1 MSPEIRSIPRSF
13 RPAPPARRTA
23 IAVALTAAC
32 GSGWAQAPTAGSP
45 TAPSAA
51 VTTPTTTAT
60 VNGTT
65 TIVITG
71 NPLGRDTGVQ
81 PVSVLAGD
89 DLVRRRGSTLGE
101 TLDGL
106 PGVSA
111 SGFGPHSSRPVI
123 RGLDGDRIRVLD
135 NGGASTDAS
144 ALSFDHAVAID
155 PLVIERAE
163 VLRGPAALLYG
174 GSATGGVV
182 NLIDN
187 RIPRLRPDGLGGR
200 VELRGGGGAGER
212 AVGAVLEG
220 GAGAWAWHADAFG
233 RRSSDLRV
241 PAYTPV
247 ADGEALP
254 VSRRVR
260 NSAAQAEGGAI
271 GTGWVGSQ
279 GHLGIA
285 VDTYRN
291 DYGITVE
298 PDVLI
303 RMQRD
308 RVALGGQWR
317 VPMGPFSQVSVQA
330 SQTRYRHDEVEGTG
344 EVGTAFRGDGHEA
357 RAELRHLPIKALG
370 GLEGVVGVQ
379 TEDLDFSARG
389 EEAFV
394 PGTHTRSSAIFL
406 FEELPLG
413 ALRLSAGLRRE
424 QVRVA
429 SDGDEPG
436 AEEARYGAPA
446 ERRFTPGSVALG
458 AVWSLGGAGRVG
470 GEGAPGTGWSLTA
483 HLSRTERAPT
493 YYELYANG
501 VHLAT
506 AAYERG
512 DPGLSVERSRHLELG
527 LAWAAPGGHSLK
539 ASVFRTNFSRFI
551 SLDATGN
558 RIEFEDH
565 HGEQA
570 HDDEDHDDEAHD
582 DEAETVPE
590 YRFNAVRARLQGV
603 EIEGRTTLLRQP
615 FTLALAGGVDWVH
628 AQNLDRNEPL
638 PRIAPRRIRIGLE
651 LQQGDWQG
659 ALTLRQTARQLRVP
673 GTDTSTQGHVLIDL
687 SASWRQ
693 RLGGADALWFVRLA
707 NAGDRLA
714 FNAAAVATVR
724 GLSPAAGRALSAGVQ
739 MRF

>member
-1 MSPEIRSIPRSF
+1 MSPEIRSLPRSF

-32 GSGWAQAPTAGSP
+32 GSGWAQAPTAV
-45 TAPSAA
+45 
-51 VTTPTTTAT
+51 VTTPSTATSTTA
-60 VNGTT
+60 T

-71 NPLGRDTGVQ
+71 NPLGRDSGAQ

-89 DLVRRRGSTLGE
+89 ELLRRRGSTLGE

-111 SGFGPHSSRPVI
+111 SGYGPNSSRPVI

-187 RIPRLRPDGLGGR
+187 RIPRLRPDGLRGR
-200 VELRGGGGAGER
+200 VELRGGGSAGER
-212 AVGAVLEG
+212 AAGALLEG

-241 PAYTPV
+241 PAYTPL

-254 VSRRVR
+254 NSRRVR

-308 RVALGGQWR
+308 RVALRGQWR
-317 VPMGPFSQVSVQA
+317 ALPGPFSQVSVQA

-344 EVGTAFRGDGHEA
+344 EVGTAFRGDGSET
-357 RAELRHLPIKALG
+357 RAELRHVPIKALG
-370 GLEGVVGVQ
+370 GLEGVVGLQ

-389 EEAFV
+389 AEAFV
-394 PGTHTRSSAIFL
+394 PGTHTRSSAVFVL
-406 FEELPLG
+406 EELPLG

-424 QVRVA
+424 QVRVS

-436 AEEARYGAPA
+436 AEDPRFGAPA

-458 AVWSLGGAGRVG
+458 AVWSLGGARVG
-470 GEGAPGTGWSLTA
+470 VDGKDVPGMGWSLRA
-483 HLSRTERAPT
+483 NLSRTERAPT
-493 YYELYANG
+493 YYELYADG

-512 DPGLSVERSRHLELG
+512 DPGLGVERSRHLELG
-527 LAWAAPGGHSLK
+527 LAWAGPGGHSLK

-565 HGEQA
+565 HGEEA
-570 HDDEDHDDEAHD
+570 HDDEDHGDGEDH
-582 DEAETVPE
+582 EAETVPE

-615 FTLALAGGVDWVH
+615 FTLSLAGGVDWVH

-673 GTDTSTQGHVLIDL
+673 ATDMSTPGHVLVDL